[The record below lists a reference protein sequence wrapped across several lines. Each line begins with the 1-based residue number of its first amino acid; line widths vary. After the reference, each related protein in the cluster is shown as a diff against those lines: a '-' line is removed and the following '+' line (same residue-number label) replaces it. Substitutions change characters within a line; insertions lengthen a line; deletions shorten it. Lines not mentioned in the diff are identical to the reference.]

1 MNCVDVLIS
10 CNNFNAPFIK
20 NDKLFCS
27 LISNQL
33 ERKLT
38 KLLIMLLGLRL
49 TLLGLLTKLLNLAH
63 SKEQNA

>member
-1 MNCVDVLIS
+1 MKFMIIHQN
-10 CNNFNAPFIK
+10 K
-20 NDKLFCS
+20 KLYNHLW

-63 SKEQNA
+63 SQKHL

>member
-1 MNCVDVLIS
+1 MKFMI
-10 CNNFNAPFIK
+10 IHK
-20 NDKLFCS
+20 NKKVFYG

-49 TLLGLLTKLLNLAH
+49 TLLGLLTK
-63 SKEQNA
+63 